1 MKRCRWCQK
10 EIDDDAATVCPHAGC
25 RRPLDP
31 AEAMRRT
38 IPRPPTPTPLTPPSP
53 PPPKTA
59 FDAPPTAVSGPP
71 VPPPDAELSR
81 RLKGLQQAVSHGRLR
96 SLLLALGA
104 VVLLLIGM
112 AALGTYYVTSVFSYA
127 EVDPEIT
134 IRRDPLDANRLLLV
148 YRPTT
153 RGTVAFRRVSA
164 DRDTELL
171 DLARPTA
178 DGQSQTLQWRG
189 AGLEP
194 GDPIWVTSRRG
205 LRLVHNELRVPE
217 RPPLLLASIYAK
229 RTLANRQQWI
239 TRYGGNA
246 ASEKAVND
254 GLRWLARHQA
264 DNGSWSN
271 RCLGHGPESKCD
283 RSSPC
288 GGTGG
293 PYDMALTGLALLA
306 FQAGGHYAFNGN
318 NYSDA
323 VRKGL
328 DWMVAQQ
335 RPDGG
340 LLRPGTPTAGTF
352 YQQYMYEH
360 GMATFALAEACAVA
374 NVSGGPA
381 QDSYR
386 QAMDKAV
393 RFIYRMQHDDG
404 GWRYS
409 DDLRAPSDTSVAGWQ
424 VLALKSAK
432 EAGVAIDPKCIEKIR
447 VFFANHAMGENGRT
461 GYQGH
466 SISTEATTGVGMLAR
481 QFLLNEPDGPL
492 VRDAAR
498 YLAGYAERTWPNRIL
513 RRRDRDY
520 YLWYNCALAMFQAGG
535 EPWRRW
541 NRVVRD
547 TLTEL
552 QEHGGCEDGSW
563 GPDARWGSE
572 GGRIYATA
580 LAALTLEVYY
590 RYAGQDDDDEPSVV
604 TASSAAAAPETPA
617 SAWVGQG
624 RGAAAAVKVNPNV
637 PSSDR

>member
-1 MKRCRWCQK
+1 
-10 EIDDDAATVCPHAGC
+10 
-25 RRPLDP
+25 
-31 AEAMRRT
+31 MRSS
-38 IPRPPTPTPLTPPSP
+38 IPPPPPPPSSPPP

-59 FDAPPTAVSGPP
+59 AGAPGSAVPGAPE
-71 VPPPDAELSR
+71 PPPDAELSR
-81 RLKGLQQAVSHGRLR
+81 RLNGLQQAVSRGRLR
-96 SLLLALGA
+96 SLLLALSAA
-104 VVLLLIGM
+104 VVLLIGM
-112 AALGTYYVTSVFSYA
+112 AALGAYYVASVFTYA
-127 EVDPEIT
+127 EVDPEISM
-134 IRRDPLDANRLLLV
+134 RRDPLDADRLLLA

-153 RGTVAFRRVSA
+153 RGTVAFRRASA

-171 DLARPTA
+171 DLARPMA
-178 DGQSQTLQWRG
+178 EGESQTLQWRG
-189 AGLEP
+189 VGLKP

-205 LRLVHNELRVPE
+205 LRLVHSELRVPE

-271 RCLGHGPESKCD
+271 RCLGHSTESKCD

-288 GGTGG
+288 SGTGG
-293 PYDMALTGLALLA
+293 AYDMALTGLALLA

-318 NYSDA
+318 NYSDV

-340 LLRPGTPTAGTF
+340 LLRPGTPQAGAF

-374 NVSGGPA
+374 NVAGGPA

-386 QAMDKAV
+386 QATEKAV
-393 RFIYRMQHDDG
+393 GFIYRMQHDDG

-409 DDLRAPSDTSVAGWQ
+409 DDLRAPSDTSVTGWQ

-432 EAGVAIDPKCIEKIR
+432 EAGVTIDPKCIDKIR
-447 VFFANHAMGENGRT
+447 VFFVNHATGENGRT
-461 GYQGH
+461 GYQGR

-498 YLAGYAERTWPNRIL
+498 YLAGYAERMWTDRTL

-535 EPWRRW
+535 EPWQRW

-547 TLTEL
+547 TIIEL
-552 QEHGGCEDGSW
+552 QEHSGCADGSW
-563 GPDARWGSE
+563 GPDARWGSA
-572 GGRIYATA
+572 GGRIYTTA

-590 RYAGQDDDDEPSVV
+590 RYVGQDEPGEPSAVP
-604 TASSAAAAPETPA
+604 ASPAAAAPPRP
-617 SAWVGQG
+617 AWVGQG
-624 RGAAAAVKVNPNV
+624 RGAAAAVKANPNV
-637 PSSDR
+637 PSSGR